1 MMASTTYHSLLRILT
16 GVVVCMLVFQSGML
30 SPVTTELTRNT
41 GQYLANAVGVS
52 VGVAPTELNQ
62 VTAALTARE
71 RDLEARELAVA
82 EREISVGINDGGSIP
97 LASDA
102 RTTFVLAAILFILL
116 VLIVLNYVL
125 DYLRSREQLMQ
136 TGQSTPIASL

>member
-1 MMASTTYHSLLRILT
+1 MASTTYHSLLRILT